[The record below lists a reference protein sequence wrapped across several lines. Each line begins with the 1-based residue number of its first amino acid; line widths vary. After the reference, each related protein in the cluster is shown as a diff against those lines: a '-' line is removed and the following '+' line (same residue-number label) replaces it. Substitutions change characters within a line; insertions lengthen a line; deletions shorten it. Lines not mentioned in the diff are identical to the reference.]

1 MSKVQILLA
10 KDLVIHLS
18 KDEKVELKAGINEI
32 DSELAEHW
40 YVAAHSQPITASDL
54 ESDGLKKQLEEIQ
67 AELATAT
74 TQLDEANK
82 TIATLQADAKKKD
95 TELAGL
101 KKQLEAS
108 SKEK

>member
-1 MSKVQILLA
+1 MSKVQILLS

-18 KDEKVELKAGINEI
+18 KDEKVELKAGINEV

-40 YVAAHSQPITASDL
+40 YVAAHSQPITSSDL
-54 ESDGLKKQLEEIQ
+54 ETDGLKKQLEDVQ

-82 TIATLQADAKKKD
+82 TITTLQADAKKKD